1 MHLEGR
7 YVLKAN
13 RTDVWNLISN
23 PEKIARC
30 LPGLQQLEIKD
41 SKTFVVTV
49 KVGISFVRGNFKFTF
64 TLIDQI
70 PPSHS
75 RFQANGRG
83 AGVSVNMNASMD
95 LSEPQPGSTELSWKS
110 DVELGGLLGELSP
123 SLLQNSTSGF
133 TQEFFN
139 CIKAQLERGH
149 NS

>member
-70 PPSHS
+70 PPSHL

-83 AGVSVNMNASMD
+83 AGVSVNMNTSMD

-139 CIKAQLERGH
+139 CIKAQLE
-149 NS
+149 S

>member
-139 CIKAQLERGH
+139 CIKAQLE
-149 NS
+149 S

>member
-1 MHLEGR
+1 MHLEGS
-7 YVLKAN
+7 YVLNAN
-13 RTDVWNLISN
+13 RADVWNLISN

-49 KVGISFVRGNFKFTF
+49 KVSISFVKGNFKFTF

-75 RFQANGRG
+75 RFQASGRG
-83 AGVSVNMNASMD
+83 AGVSVNLNTSMD
-95 LSEPQPGSTELSWKS
+95 LSEPQPGSTELSWKT

-123 SLLQNSTSGF
+123 SLLQSSTTGF
-133 TQEFFN
+133 TREFFD
-139 CIKAQLERGH
+139 CIKAQLETGH
-149 NS
+149 NT

>member
-70 PPSHS
+70 PPSHL

-139 CIKAQLERGH
+139 CIKAQLE
-149 NS
+149 S